1 MTYQLY
7 FTPGAC
13 SLAPHIVLREA
24 GAKFDLVQVD
34 LKTHTTKDGKD
45 FYAINPKGYTPALG
59 LANGELLTEGPAIT
73 QYVADSVG
81 ATSLAP
87 KAGTLERARVNEW
100 LTFIGT
106 EIHKCFSP
114 LFNPANDD
122 AAKKPWKDKLADRFA
137 LVEKTLADGRPY
149 LTGENFTIA
158 DAYLF
163 TVTNWSGNV
172 SVDLSAFPK
181 LNAYQARVLARPH
194 TQAAMKAEGL
204 IK

>member
-1 MTYQLY
+1 MTYTLY

-24 GAKFDLVQVD
+24 GATFDLVQVD
-34 LKTHTTKDGKD
+34 LRTHTTKDGKD
-45 FYAINPKGYTPALG
+45 FYGINPKGYTPALG
-59 LANGELLTEGPAIT
+59 LPNGELLTEGPAIT
-73 QYVADSVG
+73 QYVVDSVG

-106 EIHKCFSP
+106 EIHKTFSP
-114 LFNPANDD
+114 LFNPATDD
-122 AAKKPWKDKLADRFA
+122 ATKKQVKDKLAGRYG
-137 LVEKTLADGRPY
+137 LVEKALADGRSY
-149 LTGENFTIA
+149 LTGESFTIA

-163 TVTNWSGNV
+163 TVTNWSGNLG
-172 SVDLSAFPK
+172 VDLSAFPK

-194 TQAAMKAEGL
+194 THAAMKADGL
-204 IK
+204 F

>member
-34 LKTHTTKDGKD
+34 LKSHTTKDGRD
-45 FYAINPKGYTPALG
+45 FYVINPKGYTPALG
-59 LANGELLTEGPAIT
+59 LPNGELLTEGPAIT

-81 ATSLAP
+81 ATALAP
-87 KAGTLERARVNEW
+87 KSGTLERARVNEW

-106 EIHKCFSP
+106 EIHKSFSP
-114 LFNPANDD
+114 LFNPASDD
-122 AAKKPWKDKLADRFA
+122 ATKKQAKDKLAGRFS
-137 LVEKTLADGRPY
+137 LVEKTLADGRSY
-149 LTGENFTIA
+149 LTGETFTIA

-163 TVTNWSGNV
+163 TVANWSGNV
-172 SVDLSAFPK
+172 GVDLSPFPK
-181 LNAYQARVLARPH
+181 LQAYQARVLARPH

-204 IK
+204 I

>member
-13 SLAPHIVLREA
+13 SLAAHIVLREA

-34 LKTHTTKDGKD
+34 LKTQKNKDGKD
-45 FYAINPKGYTPALG
+45 FYGIKPKGYTPALG
-59 LANGELLTEGPAIT
+59 LPNGELLTEGPAIT
-73 QYVADSVG
+73 QYVADTVG

-106 EIHKCFSP
+106 EIHKTFSP
-114 LFNPANDD
+114 LFNPASDD
-122 AAKKPWKDKLADRFA
+122 ATKKASKDKLAGRYG
-137 LVEKTLADGRPY
+137 LVEKALADGRSY
-149 LTGENFTIA
+149 LTGENFTVA

-163 TVTNWSGNV
+163 TVTNWSGNMG
-172 SVDLSAFPK
+172 VDLSAFPK
-181 LNAYQARVLARPH
+181 LRAYQARVLARPH

-204 IK
+204 I